1 MTTTTTTRDWETI
14 VEGLAKVQFRKGE
27 VFYNP
32 VQAVNRD
39 LSVLVLQDFVQTRRA
54 ELEEARRKRELA
66 AAAEKRELS
75 GREKAFNSIANEGF
89 TVLEGL
95 SATGLRSIRYKKE
108 IEGLGKVIANDID
121 DTAYEAIRRNI
132 ALNDGVEVDAS
143 MMDAVEIMM
152 KHRTKQTQ
160 FHIVDLDP
168 YGSASV
174 LLDSAVQ
181 AVADGG
187 MLCVTC
193 TDGPVLGGNS
203 PEVCMY
209 RYGAMSMK
217 GSSFVH
223 ELALRIIMASIQRDA
238 NRYQRVVEPVLCVFI
253 DFYFRLFIRV
263 HDKKVELKTSPLRVG
278 MLYQCLG
285 CYSYEVQ
292 PLGAK
297 GSKGSVRAARV
308 CVGSSC
314 QHCGKPY
321 TMTGPVWIDRLY
333 DPEVVKRLHTSLEDE
348 EATKSLKMKDRVKA
362 LLGVVLEELPDVP
375 FYYNMPSMIHA
386 LNANSIPLSAMFAAL
401 ASHGYRVSQ
410 AHTNPNACKTNAPLE
425 LVWDI
430 LRCWVKRHPVRTPQ
444 VNSSAEAI
452 LSKEPTLVQVDQINF
467 NAKYFPPG
475 RNKDA
480 KVARYP
486 QNPTKGWGPGTRA
499 TGKRQAEDVS
509 GEVGEEHK
517 RAKTDDDARE
527 EAE

>member
-1 MTTTTTTRDWETI
+1 LARMTTTTTSTRDWETI

-66 AAAEKRELS
+66 AEAEKRELS
-75 GREKAFNSIANEGF
+75 GREKAFNSIAQEGF

-209 RYGAMSMK
+209 R
-217 GSSFVH
+217 
-223 ELALRIIMASIQRDA
+223 
-238 NRYQRVVEPVLCVFI
+238 
-253 DFYFRLFIRV
+253 
-263 HDKKVELKTSPLRVG
+263 
-278 MLYQCLG
+278 
-285 CYSYEVQ
+285 
-292 PLGAK
+292 
-297 GSKGSVRAARV
+297 
-308 CVGSSC
+308 
-314 QHCGKPY
+314 
-321 TMTGPVWIDRLY
+321 
-333 DPEVVKRLHTSLEDE
+333 
-348 EATKSLKMKDRVKA
+348 
-362 LLGVVLEELPDVP
+362 
-375 FYYNMPSMIHA
+375 
-386 LNANSIPLSAMFAAL
+386 
-401 ASHGYRVSQ
+401 
-410 AHTNPNACKTNAPLE
+410 
-425 LVWDI
+425 
-430 LRCWVKRHPVRTPQ
+430 
-444 VNSSAEAI
+444 
-452 LSKEPTLVQVDQINF
+452 
-467 NAKYFPPG
+467 
-475 RNKDA
+475 
-480 KVARYP
+480 
-486 QNPTKGWGPGTRA
+486 
-499 TGKRQAEDVS
+499 
-509 GEVGEEHK
+509 
-517 RAKTDDDARE
+517 
-527 EAE
+527 